1 MNPAGERIT
10 LAVETA
16 FSSVSVA
23 LQVGDRIVL
32 PDEVPS
38 RARASDLHPAL
49 QQCLTKEGLGTEAID
64 RILVDKGP
72 GSYTGLRI
80 GLSLA
85 RTLSHLHGTPILT
98 LYSTD
103 ILAWLGRDRTS
114 PNEEFLVA
122 LDARRIHW
130 TLAGYRRSRSGI
142 TRVRRP
148 EVLTREEFTRLADRA
163 GLVLCAE
170 DQAPTR
176 ADVVQLGVPEAATL
190 FELEAL
196 AEPED
201 APLPLY
207 LMPAT

>member
-1 MNPAGERIT
+1 MNPQGERVT
-10 LAVETA
+10 LAIETA
-16 FSSVSVA
+16 FPSVSVA
-23 LQVGDRIVL
+23 LKVGDRITL

-49 QQCLTKEGLGTEAID
+49 EQCLSKENLRTTEID
-64 RILVDKGP
+64 LILVDKGP

-85 RTLSHLHGTPILT
+85 RTLAHLHGTPIRT

-103 ILAWLGRDRTS
+103 ILAWLGRDQAEPS
-114 PNEEFLVA
+114 EEFLVA

-130 TLAGYRRSRSGI
+130 TLASYRRSPEGI
-142 TRVRRP
+142 TRLRTP
-148 EVLTREEFTRLADRA
+148 EVVAKADFVEIADRA
-163 GLVLCAE
+163 RLVLCAE
-170 DQAPTR
+170 DEAPTK
-176 ADVVQLGVPEAATL
+176 AEVVQLGIPDAASL
-190 FELEAL
+190 FDLEAF
-196 AEPED
+196 AELDP